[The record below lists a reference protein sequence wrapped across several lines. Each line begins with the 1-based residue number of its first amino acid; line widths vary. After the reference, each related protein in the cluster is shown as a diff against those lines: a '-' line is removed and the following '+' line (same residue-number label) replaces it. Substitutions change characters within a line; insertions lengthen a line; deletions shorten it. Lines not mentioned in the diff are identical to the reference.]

1 MVENINLIKLVENK
15 NNRNISGYQS
25 KCLLA

>member
-15 NNRNISGYQS
+15 NERNISGYQS